1 MSYSIGESVRG
12 TVSGV
17 TDYGAFLRLADGS
30 VGMIHISKLSTSFV
44 SDIHSVVK
52 VGDELEAT
60 VISAD
65 DKRIALSLIANRD
78 NGNRSKTKKTIPDD
92 FESMLQNF
100 KAESDKKL
108 ASISRGRAN
117 ARKKRK

>member
-60 VISAD
+60 VISVD

-78 NGNRSKTKKTIPDD
+78 NGNRSKTKKTVPDD

>member
-17 TDYGAFLRLADGS
+17 TDYGAFVRLADGA

-60 VISAD
+60 VISVD
-65 DKRIALSLIANRD
+65 DNRIALSLIANCD
-78 NGNRSKTKKTIPDD
+78 NNQKAKPKKVPPDD
-92 FESMLQNF
+92 FESMLQSF

-108 ASISRGRAN
+108 ASISRGRSN
-117 ARKKRK
+117 NRKRRK

>member
-78 NGNRSKTKKTIPDD
+78 NSNRSKTKKTVPDD